1 VHRRAPGPLA
11 GLAAG
16 AALGAALF
24 GLAVLLLGHRGDG
37 GPLRPPPGFSPGAA
51 DPRTP
56 VRVLATLDGP
66 GLHAMI
72 LPLRE
77 DGGDPAAEE
86 AILDRDLFPGGGSH
100 RWARLVA
107 SNPEGGPAVRL
118 SLAPGA
124 VVLET
129 EAGPAGNV
137 DLAAAFAARAKDLP
151 PHRALD
157 LRVHRAPDREVEVP
171 PGSFVRV
178 LLAFPAAADPREAAA
193 ASLGEGV
200 RLLPRE
206 APLDRVR
213 SALLEGSVSTLPDAK
228 RAEARPQGREEG
240 PGTPR

>member
-1 VHRRAPGPLA
+1 MHPRGPGPLA

-24 GLAVLLLGHRGDG
+24 GLALLLLGSRDDG
-37 GPLRPPPGFSPGAA
+37 VARRPPEGFSPGPA

-66 GLHAMI
+66 GLRAMI

-86 AILDRDLFPGGGSH
+86 AILDRDLFPGGPRH

-107 SNPEGGPAVRL
+107 VNPPGGAAIPV
-118 SLAPGA
+118 SLAPGS

-129 EAGPAGNV
+129 AAGPAGNV
-137 DLAAAFAARAKDLP
+137 DLAAAFASRGKDLP
-151 PHRALD
+151 AHRALD
-157 LRVHRAPDREVEVP
+157 LRVHRASDRSVEVP
-171 PGSFVRV
+171 PGGFVRV
-178 LLAFPAAADPREAAA
+178 LLAFPAPADLREAAA

-213 SALLEGSVSTLPDAK
+213 SALLEGTVLDLPDAK
-228 RAEARPQGREEG
+228 RAEARPAVREG